1 MKKASKNGSPSSIR
15 FLAIVQIAN
24 AVLACFWLAVPASLP
39 AQIVGLFLSFLLL
52 IIVARN
58 IWEITLLAGANKEP
72 EDQRPPT
79 AIGELQGF
87 LVDHLQFAVITLFPT
102 MRFRLETTR
111 VPERMKALK
120 IYENRDFADLL
131 ESLTRL
137 PRNEISLLAFQL
149 EHAFG
154 MDSIQWN
161 VTLLGLPKEVQL
173 QASSYVRLS
182 FVPTFENGL
191 LQAVHITF
199 QDISEIKQREEQA
212 NEQRRE
218 MEKFFAVLQVSD
230 SLFEL
235 FMSETRRL
243 FEDIKSDLK
252 ALKNNTASDPK
263 EVANRLFRAVHTIKA
278 NSRLFKLN
286 SIQDVAHRVET
297 YLDDL
302 RKGRIRLNPRTIQE
316 LMVRIQSISEEV
328 YSYASLRK
336 EILSSSDRNSGLNL
350 KYRLQWLR
358 SLMGQ
363 FASVMNDPN
372 FDQSQLE
379 LIQREFTRAL
389 SSFDRSSLREYIRG
403 YETMLQEMASH
414 LGKEV
419 KLNVSIDFH
428 QFETPILTKVNDI
441 LVHCLRNAVDHGI
454 EPPEEREAT
463 GKPRQGT
470 ISLATRERNGMIEI
484 DLSDDGRGIDVEK
497 VREKAVEL
505 GILSSTE
512 AATLTDDYIVPL
524 LFNVGVSTATTV
536 TEISGRGLGMDVV
549 RDGIYGLNGQLRLS
563 FVKGQ
568 STTISFSVPL
578 ASEDLLSPLAIN
590 DVNQLLR
597 EAVESAERTS
607 GRRFQI
613 ESGDLVHTNVFAD
626 RSVISEALRLTL
638 CEVSGQFGFDR
649 PLKISIHEH
658 RGKRKVDSFVFYRL
672 KIGDPRASDEKPSP
686 ASMKAFERSTQLI
699 RKSGGSLYVR
709 NSSQVEINL
718 PSNIPVPFAEFS
730 FKVLV
735 FSEREFDL
743 DKTIETFFS
752 SVMGGWTYRIY
763 RGSKGV
769 ELPSELQRSGC
780 LVLLDSLHIKDY
792 VASRDEKDRA
802 RDGIILFPEGEL
814 DIDALNETGII
825 PENVLFAPRSFD
837 SRHLHRC
844 LVSIVF
850 RRFLKE
856 MVRDK
861 ADESHEPS
869 LLAS

>member
-1 MKKASKNGSPSSIR
+1 MKQASKKNSPSSIR
-15 FLAIVQIAN
+15 FLAIVQIVN
-24 AVLACFWLAVPASLP
+24 ALMACFWLMVPASLP
-39 AQIVGLFLSFLLL
+39 AQLMGLSLSFLFLVV
-52 IIVARN
+52 IARN
-58 IWEITLLAGANKEP
+58 IWEINLLKGSAEDEPAGRPAN
-72 EDQRPPT
+72 

-87 LVDHLQFAVITLFPT
+87 LVDHLQFAVITLFPS
-102 MRFRLETTR
+102 MRFRLETTK
-111 VPERMKALK
+111 VPERMKTLK
-120 IYENRDFADLL
+120 VWENRDFGELL
-131 ESLTRL
+131 TSLTRL
-137 PRNEISLLAFQL
+137 PQNEIATMAFQL

-154 MDSIQWN
+154 MDSVQWN

-173 QASSYVRLS
+173 QASTYVRLS
-182 FVPTFENGL
+182 YVPTFENGL
-191 LQAVHITF
+191 LQAVHIIF

-212 NEQRRE
+212 QEQRRE

-252 ALKNNTASDPK
+252 ALKGNTATDPK
-263 EVANRLFRAVHTIKA
+263 ETANRLFRAVHTIKA

-286 SIQDVAHRVET
+286 SIQDVAHKVET

-302 RKGRIRLNPRTIQE
+302 RKGRIRLNQRTIQE
-316 LMVRIQSISEEV
+316 LMLRIQSISEEV

-350 KYRLQWLR
+350 KYRLQWMR

-363 FASVMNDPN
+363 FASVMSDPN

-389 SSFDRSSLREYIRG
+389 SSFDRSSLREYLRG
-403 YETMLQEMASH
+403 YETMLQDMALH

-419 KLNVSIDFH
+419 KLQVSIDFH
-428 QFETPILTKVNDI
+428 QFETAVLTKVNDI
-441 LVHCLRNAVDHGI
+441 LIHCLRNAVDHGI
-454 EPPEEREAT
+454 EPPDEREAA
-463 GKPRQGT
+463 GKPRFGT
-470 ISLATRERNGMIEI
+470 ISLSTRERNGMIEI
-484 DLSDDGRGIDVEK
+484 DLHDDGRGIDVDK

-505 GILSSTE
+505 GILSEVE
-512 AATLTDDYIVPL
+512 AKTLTDDYIVPL

-563 FVKGQ
+563 FVKGM

-578 ASEDLLSPLAIN
+578 ASEELLSPLAIH

-597 EAVESAERTS
+597 EAVSLAHKSS
-607 GRRFQI
+607 GRTFQI
-613 ESGDLVHTNVFAD
+613 ETGDLVHTNIFAD
-626 RSVISEALRLTL
+626 RAVISEAMQLAL
-638 CEVSGQFGFDR
+638 CEVGSQFSNDR
-649 PLKISIHEH
+649 PLRISIHEH
-658 RGKRKVDSFVFYRL
+658 RGKRKVDSFVFYRV
-672 KIGDPRASDEKPSP
+672 KIGDPRQTEEKPAP
-686 ASMKAFERSTQLI
+686 DSMKTFERATQLI

-718 PSNIPVPFAEFS
+718 PSNIPVPFAEYS

-735 FSEREFDL
+735 FSQRSIDL
-743 DKTIETFFS
+743 DQTIDTFFN
-752 SVMGGWTYRIY
+752 SVMGGWTYKIHRC
-763 RGSKGV
+763 SKAG
-769 ELPSELQRSGC
+769 ELPPEMQRNAC
-780 LVLLDSLHIKDY
+780 LVLLDSRHIKDY

-814 DIDALNETGII
+814 DIDALNETGIV

-837 SRHLHRC
+837 STHLHRC

-861 ADESHEPS
+861 TDEADPS